1 MAPHYAIEAN
11 RNKTHI
17 KTQSIRWRVYAFN
30 PRQGRFIP
38 QELQPG
44 QLQFSETGLAEEWHM
59 GRKKVRNLL
68 ATMERLGMITV
79 STSKVAS
86 VVSMFC
92 IEGWTDRQGSYVG
105 NPYHTAPNGIW
116 MVFERPLNG
125 FWTVSI
131 RQWRHAAGKAKTSF
145 SFEICRGLTSL
156 WSVIPR
162 RSRGSLAVRRWR
174 RSQARTFL

>member
-1 MAPHYAIEAN
+1 M
-11 RNKTHI
+11 
-17 KTQSIRWRVYAFN
+17 YAFN

-105 NPYHTAPNGIW
+105 NPYHTAPNGI
-116 MVFERPLNG
+116 
-125 FWTVSI
+125 
-131 RQWRHAAGKAKTSF
+131 
-145 SFEICRGLTSL
+145 
-156 WSVIPR
+156 
-162 RSRGSLAVRRWR
+162 
-174 RSQARTFL
+174 